1 MPASN
6 SFQTAIL
13 KLLLTNT
20 AIANV
25 GDSTG
30 LPGSGSSGSLYIAL
44 HTADPNAGNQSTSE
58 TNYTGYARVAVARS
72 ASGWS
77 VAGNAYSNV
86 SAVTFGKATAGSS
99 TVTHFS
105 IGTSGSGT
113 GQILLSGAL
122 SAARSITTDVTPSFA
137 AGALTGSVS

>member
-1 MPASN
+1 MSAST

-20 AIANV
+20 AIANI
-25 GDSTG
+25 GDSSG
-30 LPGSGSSGSLYIAL
+30 LQGSGTAGSLYIAL
-44 HTADPNAGNQSTSE
+44 HTADPSSGNQSTSE
-58 TNYTGYARVAVARS
+58 ASYTGYSRVAVARS
-72 ASGWS
+72 TSGWS
-77 VAGNAYSNV
+77 VSGNDYSNV

-105 IGTSGSGT
+105 IGTSSTGS

-122 SAARSITTDVTPSFA
+122 DTQRSITADVTPSFA
-137 AGALTGSVS
+137 ASALTGSVS